1 MISQGSSF
9 SSQAFAAWILG
20 SSVSERWCFE
30 LLVLEAYVTAKPLP
44 ATACSVALANL
55 DSSRGYDARSFS
67 AILSAALGY
76 FLLSSLSMT
85 MSVELKVIEEDL
97 TVELSWQAGGVVYF
111 V

>member
-1 MISQGSSF
+1 M
-9 SSQAFAAWILG
+9 
-20 SSVSERWCFE
+20 
-30 LLVLEAYVTAKPLP
+30 TAKPLP